1 MEGIRL
7 CQLIGIIR
15 EGGACFSIQDEDGRE
30 YCDEY
35 RGGIPWITEEPWY
48 KGIKNRVVSR
58 MVTVGGNGFPVETR
72 ITLAGKKPW
81 EKKNVPNQNSQD
93 QMDKLTIGFC
103 EKLNVVN
110 GFITEIIAG
119 HITRIGREADL
130 ARMPPETGKAGI
142 PAKQ

>member
-81 EKKNVPNQNSQD
+81 EKKMFRTRTRKTKWIS
-93 QMDKLTIGFC
+93 LLSGF
-103 EKLNVVN
+103 V
-110 GFITEIIAG
+110 
-119 HITRIGREADL
+119 RS
-130 ARMPPETGKAGI
+130 
-142 PAKQ
+142 